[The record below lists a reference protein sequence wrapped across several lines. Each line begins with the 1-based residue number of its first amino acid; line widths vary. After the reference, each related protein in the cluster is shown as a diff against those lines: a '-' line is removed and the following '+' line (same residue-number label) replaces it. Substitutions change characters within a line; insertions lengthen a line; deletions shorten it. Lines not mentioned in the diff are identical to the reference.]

1 VLRTLEIPTDFI
13 RAPVEVVVQLHE
25 MSALACAFA
34 NGKLNQRGAVLFG
47 QLTEKHWN
55 IVRSAQGKGEISVRE
70 LGEL

>member
-1 VLRTLEIPTDFI
+1 
-13 RAPVEVVVQLHE
+13 VVVQLHE